1 MNNLK
6 NLLPAI
12 IIAIG
17 IAALG
22 WFIKA
27 GLSGYTES
35 SRVVTVKGLSEREVK
50 ADKVIWPITFVEIG
64 DDLSSLYST
73 IEAKNSVIISML
85 KSKGISDNEIS
96 TRIDVEDMK
105 ANAYSNNVATRYKAS
120 SVITVNTRN
129 VDTVLGL
136 MKEQSSLIE
145 KGIAISLNRY
155 ENPVQ
160 FEFTGLNNIK
170 PEMIKD
176 ATQNARKAAQQFA
189 TDSESELGKIR
200 SATQGQ
206 FTIEDRDQNTPY
218 IKNVRVV
225 TTIIY
230 SLED

>member
-160 FEFTGLNNIK
+160 FEFTGLNNVNSLSK
-170 PEMIKD
+170 T
-176 ATQNARKAAQQFA
+176 ATKIHRTSK
-189 TDSESELGKIR
+189 TSESLQQSYIR
-200 SATQGQ
+200 SKTKRRSASKTWRVYRP
-206 FTIEDRDQNTPY
+206 ILRDYQSVAST
-218 IKNVRVV
+218 
-225 TTIIY
+225 
-230 SLED
+230 

>member
-1 MNNLK
+1 MDKKVKVYIDKNNGK
-6 NLLPAI
+6 DNSNH
-12 IIAIG
+12 G
-17 IAALG
+17 V
-22 WFIKA
+22 
-27 GLSGYTES
+27 S
-35 SRVVTVKGLSEREVK
+35 SRVNETLLFAE
-50 ADKVIWPITFVEIG
+50 
-64 DDLSSLYST
+64 
-73 IEAKNSVIISML
+73 
-85 KSKGISDNEIS
+85 GISDNEIS

-225 TTIIY
+225 TTIVY

>member
-1 MNNLK
+1 MKNFK

-12 IIAIG
+12 IVAIG

-27 GLSGYTES
+27 GLTGFTDS

-50 ADKVIWPITFVEIG
+50 ADKVIWPISFVEIG
-64 DDLSSLYST
+64 DDLGSLHST
-73 IEAKNSVIISML
+73 IESKNKMIISML
-85 KSKGISDNEIS
+85 KRKGIKDNEITS
-96 TRIDVEDMK
+96 RIDVEDMK
-105 ANAYSNNVATRYKAS
+105 ANAYTNNVTTRYKAS

-160 FEFTGLNNIK
+160 FEFTGLNDIK

-189 TDSESELGKIR
+189 TDSESQLGKIR

-225 TTIIY
+225 TTIVY

>member
-1 MNNLK
+1 M
-6 NLLPAI
+6 
-12 IIAIG
+12 
-17 IAALG
+17 
-22 WFIKA
+22 
-27 GLSGYTES
+27 
-35 SRVVTVKGLSEREVK
+35 
-50 ADKVIWPITFVEIG
+50 
-64 DDLSSLYST
+64 
-73 IEAKNSVIISML
+73 
-85 KSKGISDNEIS
+85 
-96 TRIDVEDMK
+96 
-105 ANAYSNNVATRYKAS
+105 
-120 SVITVNTRN
+120 
-129 VDTVLGL
+129 
-136 MKEQSSLIE
+136 
-145 KGIAISLNRY
+145 SLNRY

-225 TTIIY
+225 TTIVY